1 MNLYSVSVRR
11 RHSYKSPVEVQP
23 TINQILTTK
32 LPNKT
37 SSKSL
42 FRATKGLKFLAN
54 IVILIDNITI
64 FCLFFIFI
72 LHNAHIGVELW
83 VGWNADF
90 RAVNEK

>member
-1 MNLYSVSVRR
+1 M
-11 RHSYKSPVEVQP
+11 E
-23 TINQILTTK
+23 
-32 LPNKT
+32 
-37 SSKSL
+37 
-42 FRATKGLKFLAN
+42 GLKFLTN

-72 LHNAHIGVELW
+72 LHNTHIGVELW